1 MSDKELSIL
10 LLESM
15 NNFHNLIKIINNER
29 YKKGKVLTERQ
40 FFALVSIRKHNKM
53 ELKNLSRDLH
63 VSTSSLCILLNKL
76 VEQDYVYR
84 EEDSRDRR
92 NTFYGITES
101 GEKILDDE
109 ILKFISIISDKMN
122 CLDVKNKDKLFDS
135 LEDSRNIIE
144 QLF

>member
-76 VEQDYVYR
+76 VEQEYVYR

-101 GEKILDDE
+101 GEKTLDDE

-122 CLDVKNKDKLFDS
+122 CLDVENKDKLFAS